1 MASVQ
6 TIVITGASRG
16 IGLATARKFLDEGW
30 RVVGTYNATPIPIES
45 SELIPISLDAS
56 SPASI
61 VRASAE
67 IARHITSIEI
77 LVNNAGIILD
87 ALDTDIDMDK
97 IRKTFE
103 VDLFAVIDFTERL
116 LPLMHAGSHI
126 INIDSTYGA
135 MSIPIDDESSTAY
148 RLAKAA
154 LNMYTR
160 TLAFRTRGGKIIVSS
175 LDPGWV
181 KTDMGRLGATESHG
195 PDREPEETAREIYE
209 LATRHVPSG
218 YFWRRGK
225 KRAW

>member
-1 MASVQ
+1 MASVR
-6 TIVITGASRG
+6 TAVITGASRG
-16 IGLATARKFLDEGW
+16 IGLATAQKFFASGW
-30 RVVGTYNATPIPIES
+30 RVVGTYNATLIPIDS
-45 SELIPISLDAS
+45 PELIPISLDAS
-56 SPASI
+56 VPASI
-61 VRASAE
+61 ARASAE
-67 IARHITSIEI
+67 IAQHVSSIDV

-87 ALDTDIDMDK
+87 ALDSDIDMDK

-103 VDLFAVIDFTERL
+103 VDLFAVIDLTERL

-126 INIDSTYGA
+126 ININSSYGA
-135 MSIPIDDESSTAY
+135 LSLPIDDESSTAY

-160 TLAFRTRGGKIIVSS
+160 TLAFRLRGRKIIVSS

-181 KTDMGRLGATESHG
+181 KTDMGRIAATEEDG
-195 PDREPEETAREIYE
+195 PDREPEEPAGEIYD

-218 YFWRRGK
+218 HFWRKGK